1 MLKMKNPTI
10 ILILVLSYIVV
21 SCSSPNSAEKASLDE
36 NPSKSTEMPTLEG
49 SWKLVK
55 FKEIGDTIYTTWP
68 QDINPKIKLVTDKH
82 FTWISYDDQSVISS
96 GGGTYAY
103 NGENYIENID
113 FFKKP
118 NLEDADLTGTSVHF
132 NCKLVGDKW
141 YHSGYAKEYE
151 LDPESLTYIAID
163 SFWIEEI
170 WEKM

>member
-1 MLKMKNPTI
+1 MKNLSI
-10 ILILVLSYIVV
+10 IFILSSFYLLF
-21 SCSSPNSAEKASLDE
+21 SCSSPNSAEKVNMDNNINETADI
-36 NPSKSTEMPTLEG
+36 PTLEG

-55 FKEIGDTIYTTWP
+55 FKEVGDSVYTSWP

-82 FTWISYDDQSVISS
+82 FTWVSYDDKSVIAS
-96 GGGTYAY
+96 GGGTYSY
-103 NGENYIENID
+103 TGDSYIENID
-113 FFKKP
+113 FLKRST
-118 NLEDADLTGTSVHF
+118 LEDADLTGTTVNF

-151 LDPESLTYIAID
+151 LDPETLNYVVVD